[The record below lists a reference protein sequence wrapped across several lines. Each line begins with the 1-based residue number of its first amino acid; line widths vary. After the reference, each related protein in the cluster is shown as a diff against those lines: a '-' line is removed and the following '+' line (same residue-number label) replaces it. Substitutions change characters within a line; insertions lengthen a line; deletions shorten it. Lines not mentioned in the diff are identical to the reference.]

1 MTATFTPRHRYL
13 ILLIAAA
20 AQFIA
25 VVDVAIVNVAL
36 PSIASDLRLSESTLQ
51 WVVIAYGLPFG
62 SLLLLAGRLGD
73 LVGKKPV
80 LLAGLS
86 VFTAASLGTGLAG
99 SSAELILFR
108 ALQGVGAAM
117 IAPSALAVVAA
128 TFTEKKERELALGI
142 FGATGGAA
150 ASVGV
155 LAGGVITDGPGW
167 SWIFYVNL
175 PIGAALIAGTIVVLP
190 RLLPQNRERRLDP
203 RSALALTSAIVAM
216 LYGLSRGASD
226 GWSSPLVV
234 GLFAVATG
242 LFALFGWIE
251 RRTSA
256 PLVPAD
262 ALRKRPMLAADEAGI
277 YGFGSFFAFIFLT
290 TLLMQQMLGYSP
302 TKAGVAWLITSVF
315 AFFVAGA
322 VGAVLVAR
330 FGVWRLIL
338 VATVAMS
345 ASALW
350 LLRIPDDPRFGVDVL
365 PAFLAA
371 GLAIGI
377 LGPAV
382 QIAALAGVEEA
393 RFGLASGLVET
404 MRELGGAVTSSVV
417 ATVALSGVAAGT
429 WHSFRIGYLV
439 IAVTAGL
446 GALLAFVVV
455 RRPAPFRAA
464 TPEPALVGAE

>member
-1 MTATFTPRHRYL
+1 MTATSTPRHRYL

-51 WVVIAYGLPFG
+51 WVVIAYSLPFG
-62 SLLLLAGRLGD
+62 SLLLLSGRFGD

-80 LLAGLS
+80 LLVGLTVFTTASLFAGL
-86 VFTAASLGTGLAG
+86 AE
-99 SSAELILFR
+99 SSAELIAFR

-128 TFTEKKERELALGI
+128 TFTEKKQRELALGI

-155 LAGGVITDGPGW
+155 IAGGVITDGPGW
-167 SWIFYVNL
+167 SWIFFVNL
-175 PIGAALIAGTIVVLP
+175 PIGVALIAGAIVVLP
-190 RLLPQNRERRLDP
+190 RQLPQTREHRLDL
-203 RSALALTSAIVAM
+203 RSALAVTAGIVAL
-216 LYGLSRGASD
+216 LYGLSRGASE
-226 GWSSPLVV
+226 GWSSPQVL
-234 GLFAVATG
+234 GLFAVGAALLG
-242 LFALFGWIE
+242 LFGWIE

-262 ALRKRPMLAADEAGI
+262 ALRNRPMLAADGAGLF
-277 YGFGSFFAFIFLT
+277 GFGSFFAFIFLT

-322 VGAVLVAR
+322 VGAVLAAR
-330 FGVWRLIL
+330 FGIWRLIL
-338 VATVAMS
+338 VAMVAMS
-345 ASALW
+345 ASGLW
-350 LLRIPDDPRFGVDVL
+350 LMQIPDNPHFGPNVV

-377 LGPAV
+377 IGPGV
-382 QIAALAGVEEA
+382 QIAALAGVEQA

-404 MRELGGAVTSSVV
+404 MRELGGAVTSAVV
-417 ATVALSGVAAGT
+417 ATVALNGVAAGT
-429 WHSFRIGYLV
+429 WHGFRAGYVV

-446 GALLAFVVV
+446 GALLAAVVV
-455 RRPAPFRAA
+455 LRPARSQAGA
-464 TPEPALVGAE
+464 PEPVLVGTS